1 MLRVLLDLLVQTEQ
15 LAQQDHQVLMG
26 QLVLPDLAVL
36 MVLLDRQVQ
45 RVLTRQFQDQ
55 LVLLAQQVQLVLQ
68 AQQEAQY
75 WEQQL
80 QKY

>member
-1 MLRVLLDLLVQTEQ
+1 VQTEQ

-80 QKY
+80 H